1 MAITYDDYLKHYGVK
16 GMKWG
21 RRKDRS
27 GKPSYIKSA
36 KARYKEDQTRELR
49 SVTVTSKKGETVV
62 ATEDRSPKLASFIKS
77 LRKDSVRKSYDSPSF
92 TITVDGKKV
101 GESSFSKKDNGEV
114 NLVWLGI
121 NPEHRGKGYA
131 SSVFDAAVEYG
142 KSEGASKLTLE
153 VPGNAPDAR
162 HIYEKRGFK
171 VTKEPTRDEIKSD
184 FMWGGLTHM
193 ALDLKDPALVHSTSD
208 DLELEKAFALTFSK
222 LPKDVEKEVFGPMPD
237 VQHDSLTYEDYLAHY
252 GVKGMKWGR
261 RKSDSSGGDSKSSK
275 KDGKRPTTSQDAKK
289 AKGLQKSVDNKG
301 VGHLSNKELQDVI
314 TRMELQQKYDKL
326 SKKGSRVESGKN
338 FIADILSDAAKN
350 VATSYVE
357 DLLKGAASSGA
368 QRARKS
374 YSSRRTDQDTRAI
387 SGRRMIGQ

>member
-1 MAITYDDYLKHYGVK
+1 MAIV
-16 GMKWG
+16 
-21 RRKDRS
+21 
-27 GKPSYIKSA
+27 
-36 KARYKEDQTRELR
+36 
-49 SVTVTSKKGETVV
+49 
-62 ATEDRSPKLASFIKS
+62 
-77 LRKDSVRKSYDSPSF
+77 
-92 TITVDGKKV
+92 
-101 GESSFSKKDNGEV
+101 
-114 NLVWLGI
+114 
-121 NPEHRGKGYA
+121 
-131 SSVFDAAVEYG
+131 
-142 KSEGASKLTLE
+142 
-153 VPGNAPDAR
+153 
-162 HIYEKRGFK
+162 
-171 VTKEPTRDEIKSD
+171 
-184 FMWGGLTHM
+184 
-193 ALDLKDPALVHSTSD
+193 
-208 DLELEKAFALTFSK
+208 
-222 LPKDVEKEVFGPMPD
+222 
-237 VQHDSLTYEDYLAHY
+237 YEDYLAHY

-275 KDGKRPTTSQDAKK
+275 KDSKRPTTSQDAKK